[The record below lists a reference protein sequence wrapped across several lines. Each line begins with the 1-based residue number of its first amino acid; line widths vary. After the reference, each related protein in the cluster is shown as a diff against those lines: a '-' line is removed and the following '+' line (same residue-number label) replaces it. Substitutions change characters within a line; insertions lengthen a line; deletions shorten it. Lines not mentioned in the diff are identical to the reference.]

1 MLNNVTCG
9 ISSSFCDKSGFWAIL
24 EEFELAYVSPFF
36 LCQGE
41 GVATYRLLIFKFTF
55 YSS

>member
-1 MLNNVTCG
+1 MLNYLTCG
-9 ISSSFCDKSGFWAIL
+9 KLSPFCLKSGFWAIL
-24 EEFELAYVSPFF
+24 KEFELAYVSPFF

-41 GVATYRLLIFKFTF
+41 GVATRRLLIFKFTF

>member
-1 MLNNVTCG
+1 MLNNVACG